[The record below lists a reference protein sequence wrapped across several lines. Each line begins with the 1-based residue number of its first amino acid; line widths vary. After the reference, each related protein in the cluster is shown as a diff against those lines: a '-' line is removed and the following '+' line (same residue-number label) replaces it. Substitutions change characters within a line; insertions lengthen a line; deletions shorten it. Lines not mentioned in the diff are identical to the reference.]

1 MNAAKSRLTR
11 RSLLKGAAA
20 GAGSALVAGSAPT
33 SATTR
38 ASTGPL
44 AAPAFIP
51 NRQVDRLVLVINSS
65 PWMEGYRSMAEQY
78 TAQSGVAIEFAAFP
92 FDEVFNKERNAVLN
106 QTDEFDLFTLGESW
120 VAFFYAGGFVRPIHE
135 LDPDF
140 AFDEEVIPYNNLAR
154 WSAEKRYFADDG
166 DIVGVPQCGIH
177 QLLFYRR
184 DLYEEAGLALP
195 VTWDDAE
202 AAAAALSRVDEG
214 FYGYVNRGAKGDPI
228 AWDWLAHYMGRTEG
242 EVDYLGNPPDS
253 WNPSLNNDA
262 GLEALERYIQLA
274 QYAPPNVGDLNQADQ
289 INLMAGDKALQT
301 VAAASAR
308 AAMDN
313 EQESAVP
320 GLVDFT
326 VVPKPLDGRHATMSG
341 VFALSIP
348 KHIAQ
353 ERQEAAYDFMKWSMT
368 AEAQIAFLVGGGVPV
383 RTDAYTSE
391 EAADPKHRFAA
402 AMAESAPYVHPFFRL
417 PEGPEMRD
425 RLGLRL
431 NEALI
436 GQLSPQDALAT
447 AEDEI
452 RQIFIDA
459 GYDL

>member
-1 MNAAKSRLTR
+1 V
-11 RSLLKGAAA
+11 LKTAAA
-20 GAGSALVAGSAPT
+20 GAAAAALGAPVAQA
-33 SATTR
+33 A
-38 ASTGPL
+38 ASP
-44 AAPAFIP
+44 AHVSAPAFL
-51 NRQVDRLVLVINSS
+51 RHQSVDSLTLVINSS
-65 PWMEGYRSMAEQY
+65 PWMEGYQHLAELY
-78 TAQSGVAIEFAAFP
+78 TEQSGVSIEFAAFP
-92 FDEVFNKERNAVLN
+92 FNDVFVKERDAVLN
-106 QTDEFDLFTLGESW
+106 ETDEFDLFTLGESW

-140 AFDEEVIPYNNLAR
+140 TFDEEVIQYNNLAR
-154 WSAEKRYFADDG
+154 WSAEDKYFTDDG
-166 DIVGVPQCGIH
+166 EILGVPQCGIN

-195 VTWDDAE
+195 ETWEDVE
-202 AAAAALSRVDEG
+202 AAAAELTRADDG

-228 AWDWLAHYMGRTEG
+228 AWDWLAHYMGRTDG
-242 EVDYLGNPPDS
+242 EVDYLGNPPDD
-253 WNPSLNNDA
+253 WGPSLNNDA
-262 GLEALERYIQLA
+262 GIEALEKYIELS
-274 QYAPPNVGDLNQADQ
+274 QYAPPNVGEINQADQ

-308 AAMDN
+308 ASMDN
-313 EQESAVP
+313 EEESVVP
-320 GLVDFT
+320 GLVDFA
-326 VVPKPLDGRHATMSG
+326 VVPMPAGGRHATMSG

-353 ERQEAAYDFMKWSMT
+353 ERQEAAYEFMKWSMT

-383 RTDAYTSE
+383 RTDAYNSE
-391 EAADPKHRFAA
+391 EAQDPKFRFAA
-402 AMAESAPYVHPFFRL
+402 AMAESAPFVHPFFRL

-436 GQLSPQDALAT
+436 GDLEPQEALAT
-447 AEDEI
+447 AEEEI

-459 GYDL
+459 GYEL